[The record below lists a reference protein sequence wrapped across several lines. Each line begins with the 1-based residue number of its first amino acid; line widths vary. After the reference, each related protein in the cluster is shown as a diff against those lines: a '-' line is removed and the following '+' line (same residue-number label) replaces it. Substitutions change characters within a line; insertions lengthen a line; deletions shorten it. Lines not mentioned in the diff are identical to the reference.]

1 MEAGG
6 CFVMAQWQSTDSSSV
21 LGSISS
27 DCRPFHFILLY
38 VCLVTLNLLI
48 MSSFAIFG
56 IQITKDAMYRLNHC
70 SSVQILNLVNAIEN
84 KKTPWEL
91 VNMPPVVVKAVKR
104 GRTREFIQR
113 FRDRT
118 PFFKGC

>member
-1 MEAGG
+1 
-6 CFVMAQWQSTDSSSV
+6 MAEHRQLKPGV

-27 DCRPFHFILLY
+27 DCWPFHFIYLY
-38 VCLVTLNLLI
+38 VCLITSKSLDML
-48 MSSFAIFG
+48 SFARFG
-56 IQITKDAMYRLNHC
+56 IQITKDALYLLNDC

>member
-1 MEAGG
+1 MVVCHGSVAEHRQLKPG
-6 CFVMAQWQSTDSSSV
+6 V

-38 VCLVTLNLLI
+38 VCLITLNLLI
-48 MSSFAIFG
+48 MSSFARFG
-56 IQITKDAMYRLNHC
+56 IQITKDAMYRLDHC